1 MSSIDERVVEMQ
13 FNNAQFENGIKQTT
27 DSLDKLKKGLELKD
41 ASKGFSD
48 LDSASKKVNLSS
60 IGSGVDNLVSQFSL
74 LGGVGVAAMLNIGNA
89 VVNAAK
95 QFSNAF
101 VTGPILDGFAEY
113 ETKMGSIQTI
123 MANTSRHGTT
133 LETVN
138 KELDAL
144 NEYSDKTIYNFA
156 EMTKNASLFTN
167 SGMKIED
174 ATKVIKGFSNEAAAS
189 GTSAGDASRAAYQ
202 LSQALNTGIVRLMDW
217 RSLQN
222 VGMGNK
228 NMQDGLV
235 SVAKA
240 MGTLKD
246 GTKTANLVQKD
257 FNGSL
262 QEGWLTSDVMA
273 KYLGIMAEE
282 NEELN
287 RAQLASIGI
296 TGKQADAFIEQQRRA
311 QDAATQVR
319 TFSQLVGTL
328 KESVASG
335 WAETFGIIIGDF
347 NEATG
352 LWTSASNG
360 IGEAIKAM
368 SKARNDMLRGWKT
381 NGGRDDLISGITNI
395 VSALGSVIKP
405 ISQAFRD
412 IFPPMT
418 VERLVELTARFKEF
432 TAGLKLSDTTSENLR
447 RTFTGLFTIA
457 SYVVVGFGLI
467 GKAVGIAA
475 GYLGQFVEKILAVTA
490 SLDRLPRIG
499 IEFSQLA
506 NYIKLFWEAISTGH
520 IASGWGQ
527 PIIAEAARV
536 HWALVDAFSGVI
548 EWAGLIKQTLTTG
561 TIGRHWDSEIL
572 IGARKI
578 HLAFASVMDWVGLI
592 KQTLTTGTIGRHWD
606 SPILIGAR
614 KIYLAF
620 ESVDNLIKR
629 VMGRSASENIK
640 LFADGIKGAF
650 DILKTGTVDLYNPL
664 AGNETAD
671 KLLKLRENA
680 LTAKSAIQDA
690 LSILKTGAIPINSP
704 LTGTQI
710 SASLVAIKF
719 AAMSLKAKID
729 ELWQSLKNINLDT
742 IKAGLSSLGSDIKS
756 SLSGIDVKAAFSGFF
771 ANLGPMFQ
779 NLGNSI
785 QNWLIPGIKN
795 AATVAGGHFKS
806 IGTAF
811 KNVMVDIGKAI
822 APHIVPALQTVA
834 GKIRETFSTIGTTIK
849 NVFTNTDWDKVGATI
864 EKLVGGGMLISLVK
878 TFSEFG
884 KLSGSIS
891 GTFDALKEGLSGL
904 FQSTETKADALFK
917 IAGGLAI
924 LAAALFVIASIPTE
938 DLKRSMGAI
947 SILMAELAAV
957 MIIFDKV
964 LSPAKVGKFASLGV
978 TLALFAAGV
987 LLLATAAKQM
997 GDVGY
1002 ESLIKLSVVMGLL
1015 IGTAVLLS
1023 NKSGTFIKGAIS
1035 LVVFSMAL
1043 NTIVG
1048 VLKNIADI
1056 DDKSLF
1062 KGLLALTVIVYEM
1075 MLLMTVASSGIDK
1088 KGVQSLPLMAAAIE
1102 LIANAVI
1109 KLSEIDTA
1117 SLIKGLAA
1125 VALIFAEIAI
1135 FSKYFETSPDT
1146 MKAMVGLMALG
1157 VAINLIAIA
1166 LKIIAT
1172 MSISDIAKGLG
1183 TLGATLAILTIAMNA
1198 MPKDFGAS
1206 AGQIMALSAGVLIL
1220 AIALKI
1226 MATMSPAEIAKSLVT
1241 LAGAMLVLTIAMNA
1255 MPKDGIKSAGALM
1268 LIAMALGMLAPTLML
1283 FAQLNIKQIGAA
1295 LLMLAGALGIFVAA
1309 GYLVA
1314 PVVAPL
1320 LLLAG
1325 AILII
1330 SVATVIAGAGLLKVA
1345 AGLAAL
1351 TAVGAA
1357 GIATLL
1363 LAFKGLISL
1372 LPFLGEQ
1379 LGLALVALITAIANS
1394 ITALVDGIVVI
1405 VVALLRSL
1413 ITVIRE
1419 IMPDIFLLVGEF
1431 ITQLLQLII
1440 DKTPEI
1446 VACGMAIIIAL
1457 LTGIRDNIYQIV
1469 TIAMEI
1475 ITNFLQGIADRIGE
1489 IVTAGANIIIAFLQG
1504 LEAEIPR
1511 IADAALSLIETFCEE
1526 IGKSG
1531 KRLATAALNM
1541 IITFVDGVISAIG
1554 EQANRLFEAAQTS
1567 GQKVVD
1573 GFAQGLADI
1582 GGRVKAAAEKLGNLA
1597 KTALDSAKGIFAGSP
1612 SKKSTESGKWFS
1624 QGFAKGIDD
1633 YAYLADRRASAMG
1646 QSSIKTLSKTLSGVS
1661 KLVLDGG
1668 MDTAP
1673 TIRPVF
1679 DLSELKKGANE
1690 ANGLLFNKPSI
1701 DVSQSRRNVS
1711 RVASTMTQDQTPA
1724 MQTTTNQGA
1733 VLNYVQNN
1741 YSPKELSRIDIY
1753 RQTKNQ
1759 LSTVKGALT
1768 V

>member
-13 FNNAQFENGIKQTT
+13 FNNAKFENGIKQTT

-123 MANTSRHGTT
+123 MANTARHGTT

-235 SVAKA
+235 GIAKA

-368 SKARNDMLRGWKT
+368 SEARNDMLRGWKT

-457 SYVVVGFGLI
+457 SYVVAGFGLI

-548 EWAGLIKQTLTTG
+548 EWAGLIKQTLATG

-592 KQTLTTGTIGRHWD
+592 KQTLTTGTIGRNWD

-664 AGNETAD
+664 AGNEMAD
-671 KLLKLRENA
+671 KLLKLRENV

-710 SASLVAIKF
+710 SATLVAIKF

-811 KNVMVDIGKAI
+811 KNVMVA
-822 APHIVPALQTVA
+822 
-834 GKIRETFSTIGTTIK
+834 IGTTIK
-849 NVFTNTDWDKVGATI
+849 KVFTNTDWDKVGATI

-1109 KLSEIDTA
+1109 KLSKIDTA

-1255 MPKDGIKSAGALM
+1255 MPKDGLKSAGALM

-1379 LGLALVALITAIANS
+1379 LGLALVAIITAIANS

-1554 EQANRLFEAAQTS
+1554 AQANRLFEAAQTS

-1573 GFAQGLADI
+1573 GFAQGLADV

>member
-74 LGGVGVAAMLNIGNA
+74 LDSVGVAAMLNIGNA

-123 MANTSRHGTT
+123 MANTARHGTT

-222 VGMGNK
+222 AGMGNK

-235 SVAKA
+235 GIAKA

-328 KESVASG
+328 KESAASG

-368 SKARNDMLRGWKT
+368 SEARNDMLRGWKT

-457 SYVVVGFGLI
+457 SYVVAGFGLI
-467 GKAVGIAA
+467 GKAVGTAA

-499 IEFSQLA
+499 VEFSQLA

-536 HWALVDAFSGVI
+536 HRALVDAFSGVI
-548 EWAGLIKQTLTTG
+548 EWAGLIKQTLATG

-578 HLAFASVMDWVGLI
+578 HLAFASVMDWVG
-592 KQTLTTGTIGRHWD
+592 
-606 SPILIGAR
+606 
-614 KIYLAF
+614 
-620 ESVDNLIKR
+620 
-629 VMGRSASENIK
+629 
-640 LFADGIKGAF
+640 
-650 DILKTGTVDLYNPL
+650 
-664 AGNETAD
+664 
-671 KLLKLRENA
+671 
-680 LTAKSAIQDA
+680 
-690 LSILKTGAIPINSP
+690 
-704 LTGTQI
+704 
-710 SASLVAIKF
+710 
-719 AAMSLKAKID
+719 SLKAKID
-729 ELWQSLKNINLDT
+729 ELWQSLKNINLDA

-811 KNVMVDIGKAI
+811 KNVMVDI
-822 APHIVPALQTVA
+822 VPALQTVA
-834 GKIRETFSTIGTTIK
+834 GKIRETFSTIGTAIK

-957 MIIFDKV
+957 MIIFDEV

-1023 NKSGTFIKGAIS
+1023 DESGTFIKGAIS

-1088 KGVQSLPLMAAAIE
+1088 QGVQSLPLMAAAIE

-1419 IMPDIFLLVGEF
+1419 IIPDIFLLVGEF

-1531 KRLATAALNM
+1531 ERLATAALNM

-1554 EQANRLFEAAQTS
+1554 EQANRLFEAAKTS

-1573 GFAQGLADI
+1573 GFAEGLADI
-1582 GGRVKAAAEKLGNLA
+1582 GGRVKTAAEKLGNLA
-1597 KTALDSAKGIFAGSP
+1597 KTALDSAKGIFSGSP

-1668 MDTAP
+1668 MDTTP

-1679 DLSELKKGANE
+1679 DLSELKRGANE

-1711 RVASTMTQDQTPA
+1711 RVAATMTQDQTPA

>member
-1 MSSIDERVVEMQ
+1 MSSIDERVVEME

-60 IGSGVDNLVSQFSL
+60 IGSSVDNLVSQFSL

-123 MANTSRHGTT
+123 MANTARHGTT

-328 KESVASG
+328 RESVASG

-368 SKARNDMLRGWKT
+368 SEARNDMLRGWKT

-447 RTFTGLFTIA
+447 RTFTGLFTIT
-457 SYVVVGFGLI
+457 SYVVAGFGLI

-490 SLDRLPRIG
+490 NLDRLPRIG

-506 NYIKLFWEAISTGH
+506 NYIKQFWEAVSTGH
-520 IASGWGQ
+520 MASGWGQ

-536 HWALVDAFSGVI
+536 HWAIVNAFSGVI
-548 EWAGLIKQTLTTG
+548 EWA
-561 TIGRHWDSEIL
+561 
-572 IGARKI
+572 
-578 HLAFASVMDWVGLI
+578 GLI

-640 LFADGIKGAF
+640 MFADGIKGAF
-650 DILKTGTVDLYNPL
+650 DILKTGT
-664 AGNETAD
+664 
-671 KLLKLRENA
+671 
-680 LTAKSAIQDA
+680 
-690 LSILKTGAIPINSP
+690 
-704 LTGTQI
+704 
-710 SASLVAIKF
+710 
-719 AAMSLKAKID
+719 
-729 ELWQSLKNINLDT
+729 QSLKNINLDT

-811 KNVMVDIGKAI
+811 KNVMVDIG
-822 APHIVPALQTVA
+822 
-834 GKIRETFSTIGTTIK
+834 TTIK

-904 FQSTETKADALFK
+904 FQTTETKADALFK

-947 SILMAELAAV
+947 SILMLELAAI
-957 MIIFDKV
+957 MIIFDQV

-987 LLLATAAKQM
+987 LLLAIAAKQM

-1002 ESLIKLSVVMGLL
+1002 ESLIKLGVVMGLL
-1015 IGTAVLLS
+1015 IGTALLLS
-1023 NKSGTFIKGAIS
+1023 DESGTFIKGAIS

-1048 VLKNIADI
+1048 VLKNLADI

-1062 KGLLALTVIVYEM
+1062 RGLLALTVIVYEM

-1102 LIANAVI
+1102 LIANSVI

-1330 SVATVIAGAGLLKVA
+1330 SVATAIAGAGLLKVA

-1419 IMPDIFLLVGEF
+1419 TMPDIFLLVGEF

-1489 IVTAGANIIIAFLQG
+1489 IITAGANIIIAFLQG

-1531 KRLATAALNM
+1531 ERLATAALNM

-1573 GFAQGLADI
+1573 GFAQGLADV
-1582 GGRVKAAAEKLGNLA
+1582 GGRVKTAAEKLGNLA
-1597 KTALDSAKGIFAGSP
+1597 KTALDSAKGIFSGSP

-1646 QSSIKTLSKTLSGVS
+1646 QSSIETLSKTLSGVS

>member
-1 MSSIDERVVEMQ
+1 MSSIDERVVEME

-60 IGSGVDNLVSQFSL
+60 IGSSVDNLVSQFSL

-123 MANTSRHGTT
+123 MANTARHGTT

-328 KESVASG
+328 RESVASG

-447 RTFTGLFTIA
+447 RTFTGLFTIT
-457 SYVVVGFGLI
+457 SYVVAGFGLI

-490 SLDRLPRIG
+490 NLDRLPRIG

-506 NYIKLFWEAISTGH
+506 NYIKQFWEAVSTGH
-520 IASGWGQ
+520 MASGWGQ

-536 HWALVDAFSGVI
+536 HWAIVNAFSGVI
-548 EWAGLIKQTLTTG
+548 EWA
-561 TIGRHWDSEIL
+561 
-572 IGARKI
+572 
-578 HLAFASVMDWVGLI
+578 GLI

-640 LFADGIKGAF
+640 MFADGIKGAF
-650 DILKTGTVDLYNPL
+650 DILKTGT
-664 AGNETAD
+664 
-671 KLLKLRENA
+671 
-680 LTAKSAIQDA
+680 
-690 LSILKTGAIPINSP
+690 
-704 LTGTQI
+704 
-710 SASLVAIKF
+710 
-719 AAMSLKAKID
+719 
-729 ELWQSLKNINLDT
+729 QSLKNINLDT

-811 KNVMVDIGKAI
+811 KNVMVDIG
-822 APHIVPALQTVA
+822 
-834 GKIRETFSTIGTTIK
+834 TTIK

-904 FQSTETKADALFK
+904 FQTTETKADALFK

-947 SILMAELAAV
+947 SILMLELAAI
-957 MIIFDKV
+957 MIIFDQV

-987 LLLATAAKQM
+987 LLLAIAAKQM

-1002 ESLIKLSVVMGLL
+1002 ESLIKLGVVMGLL
-1015 IGTAVLLS
+1015 IGTALLLS
-1023 NKSGTFIKGAIS
+1023 DESGTFIKGAIS

-1048 VLKNIADI
+1048 VLKNLADI

-1062 KGLLALTVIVYEM
+1062 RGLLALTVIVYEM

-1102 LIANAVI
+1102 LIANSVI

-1419 IMPDIFLLVGEF
+1419 TMPDIFLLVGEF

-1489 IVTAGANIIIAFLQG
+1489 IITAGANIIIAFLQG

-1531 KRLATAALNM
+1531 ERLATAALNM

-1573 GFAQGLADI
+1573 GFAQGLADV
-1582 GGRVKAAAEKLGNLA
+1582 GGRVKTAAEKLGNLA

-1646 QSSIKTLSKTLSGVS
+1646 QSSIETLSKTLSGVS

>member
-1 MSSIDERVVEMQ
+1 MSGIDERVVEMQ

-95 QFSNAF
+95 QFSNTF

-123 MANTSRHGTT
+123 MANTARHGTT

-360 IGEAIKAM
+360 IGDALKAM
-368 SKARNDMLRGWKT
+368 SKARNDMLRGWKEG
-381 NGGRDDLISGITNI
+381 GGRDDLISGITNI

-405 ISQAFRD
+405 ISKAFRD

-457 SYVVVGFGLI
+457 SYVVAGFGLI

-490 SLDRLPRIG
+490 NLDRLPTLG
-499 IEFSQLA
+499 AEFSKIA
-506 NYIKLFWEAISTGH
+506 SYVKTFWEAISTGN

-536 HWALVDAFSGVI
+536 HRAIVNAFSGVI
-548 EWAGLIKQTLTTG
+548 EWAGLIKKALFTG
-561 TIGRHWDSEIL
+561 TIGRYWDSEIL

-578 HLAFASVMDWVGLI
+578 HLAFASVMEWVGLI
-592 KQTLTTGTIGRHWD
+592 KQTLTTGTIGRNWD

-614 KIYLAF
+614 KIHLAF
-620 ESVDNLIKR
+620 ESLDNLIKR

-640 LFADGIKGAF
+640 MFADGIKGAL

-664 AGNETAD
+664 AGNEMAD

-710 SASLVAIKF
+710 SATLVAIRF
-719 AAMSLKAKID
+719 AAMSLKPKID

-756 SLSGIDVKAAFSGFF
+756 SLSGIDIKAAFSGFF

-806 IGTAF
+806 I
-811 KNVMVDIGKAI
+811 
-822 APHIVPALQTVA
+822 A
-834 GKIRETFSTIGTTIK
+834 GKIREAFSTIGTIIK

-904 FQSTETKADALFK
+904 FHSTETKADALFK

-947 SILMAELAAV
+947 SILMLELAAI
-957 MIIFDKV
+957 MIIFDEV

-987 LLLATAAKQM
+987 LLLAIAAKQM

-1023 NKSGTFIKGAIS
+1023 DESGTFIKGAIS

-1088 KGVQSLPLMAAAIE
+1088 KGVQSLPLMAGAIE

-1109 KLSEIDTA
+1109 KLSKIDTA
-1117 SLIKGLAA
+1117 SLIKGLGA

-1172 MSISDIAKGLG
+1172 MSIGDIAKGLG

-1241 LAGAMLVLTIAMNA
+1241 LAGAMLILTIAMNA

-1268 LIAMALGMLAPTLML
+1268 LIATALGMLAPTLML

-1295 LLMLAGALGIFVAA
+1295 LLMLAGALGVFVAA

-1531 KRLATAALNM
+1531 ERLATAALNM

-1573 GFAQGLADI
+1573 GFVQGLADV

-1624 QGFAKGIDD
+1624 QGFANGIDD

-1679 DLSELKKGANE
+1679 DLSELKRGANE

-1711 RVASTMTQDQTPA
+1711 RVAATMTQDQTPA
-1724 MQTTTNQGA
+1724 TQTTTNQGA

>member
-13 FNNAQFENGIKQTT
+13 FNNAKFENGIKQTT

-123 MANTSRHGTT
+123 MANTARHGTT

-235 SVAKA
+235 GIAKA

-368 SKARNDMLRGWKT
+368 SEARNDMLRGWKT

-457 SYVVVGFGLI
+457 SYVVAGFGLI

-548 EWAGLIKQTLTTG
+548 EWAGLIKQTLATG

-592 KQTLTTGTIGRHWD
+592 KQTLTTGTIGRNWD

-664 AGNETAD
+664 AGNEMAD
-671 KLLKLRENA
+671 KLLKLRENV

-710 SASLVAIKF
+710 SATLVAIKF

-811 KNVMVDIGKAI
+811 KNVMVA
-822 APHIVPALQTVA
+822 
-834 GKIRETFSTIGTTIK
+834 IGTTIK
-849 NVFTNTDWDKVGATI
+849 KVFTNTDWDKVGATI

-1109 KLSEIDTA
+1109 KLSKIDTA

-1255 MPKDGIKSAGALM
+1255 MPKDGLKSAGALM

-1379 LGLALVALITAIANS
+1379 LGLALVAIITAIANS

-1554 EQANRLFEAAQTS
+1554 EQANRLFEAAKTS

-1573 GFAQGLADI
+1573 GFAQGLADV

>member
-74 LGGVGVAAMLNIGNA
+74 LDSVGVAAMLNIGNA

-123 MANTSRHGTT
+123 MANTARHGTT

-222 VGMGNK
+222 AGMGNK

-235 SVAKA
+235 GIAKA

-328 KESVASG
+328 KESAASG

-368 SKARNDMLRGWKT
+368 SEARNDMLRGWKT

-457 SYVVVGFGLI
+457 SYVVAGFGLI

-536 HWALVDAFSGVI
+536 HRALVDAFSGVI
-548 EWAGLIKQTLTTG
+548 EWAGLIKQTLATG

-578 HLAFASVMDWVGLI
+578 HLAFASVMDWVG
-592 KQTLTTGTIGRHWD
+592 
-606 SPILIGAR
+606 
-614 KIYLAF
+614 
-620 ESVDNLIKR
+620 
-629 VMGRSASENIK
+629 
-640 LFADGIKGAF
+640 
-650 DILKTGTVDLYNPL
+650 
-664 AGNETAD
+664 
-671 KLLKLRENA
+671 
-680 LTAKSAIQDA
+680 
-690 LSILKTGAIPINSP
+690 
-704 LTGTQI
+704 
-710 SASLVAIKF
+710 
-719 AAMSLKAKID
+719 SLKAKID
-729 ELWQSLKNINLDT
+729 ELWQSLKNINLDA

-811 KNVMVDIGKAI
+811 KNVMVDI
-822 APHIVPALQTVA
+822 VPALQTVA
-834 GKIRETFSTIGTTIK
+834 GKIRETFSTIGTAIK

-957 MIIFDKV
+957 MIIFDAV

-1023 NKSGTFIKGAIS
+1023 DESGTFIKGAIS

-1241 LAGAMLVLTIAMNA
+1241 LAGAMLVLTIAMNT

-1531 KRLATAALNM
+1531 ERLATAALNM

-1554 EQANRLFEAAQTS
+1554 EQANRLFEAAKTS

-1573 GFAQGLADI
+1573 GFAEGLADI
-1582 GGRVKAAAEKLGNLA
+1582 GGRVKTAAEKLGNLA
-1597 KTALDSAKGIFAGSP
+1597 KTALDSAKGIFSGSP

-1668 MDTAP
+1668 MDTTP

-1679 DLSELKKGANE
+1679 DLSELKRGANE

>member
-74 LGGVGVAAMLNIGNA
+74 LDSVGVAAMLNIGNA

-123 MANTSRHGTT
+123 MANTARHGTT

-222 VGMGNK
+222 AGMGNK

-235 SVAKA
+235 GIAKA

-368 SKARNDMLRGWKT
+368 SEARNDMLRGWKT

-457 SYVVVGFGLI
+457 SYVVAGFGLI
-467 GKAVGIAA
+467 GKAVGTAA

-499 IEFSQLA
+499 VEFSQLA

-536 HWALVDAFSGVI
+536 HRALVDAFSGVI
-548 EWAGLIKQTLTTG
+548 EWAGLIKQTLATG

-578 HLAFASVMDWVGLI
+578 HLAFASVMDWVG
-592 KQTLTTGTIGRHWD
+592 
-606 SPILIGAR
+606 
-614 KIYLAF
+614 
-620 ESVDNLIKR
+620 
-629 VMGRSASENIK
+629 
-640 LFADGIKGAF
+640 
-650 DILKTGTVDLYNPL
+650 
-664 AGNETAD
+664 
-671 KLLKLRENA
+671 
-680 LTAKSAIQDA
+680 
-690 LSILKTGAIPINSP
+690 
-704 LTGTQI
+704 
-710 SASLVAIKF
+710 
-719 AAMSLKAKID
+719 SLKAKID
-729 ELWQSLKNINLDT
+729 ELWQSLKNINLDA

-811 KNVMVDIGKAI
+811 KNVMVD
-822 APHIVPALQTVA
+822 IVPALQTVA

-904 FQSTETKADALFK
+904 FKATETKADALFK

-957 MIIFDKV
+957 MIIFDAV

-1023 NKSGTFIKGAIS
+1023 DESGTFIKGAIS

-1241 LAGAMLVLTIAMNA
+1241 LAGAMLVLTIAMNT

-1379 LGLALVALITAIANS
+1379 LGLALVALITAITNS

-1419 IMPDIFLLVGEF
+1419 IIPDIFLLVGEF

-1531 KRLATAALNM
+1531 ERLATAALNM

-1554 EQANRLFEAAQTS
+1554 EQANRLFEAAKTS

-1573 GFAQGLADI
+1573 GFAEGLADI
-1582 GGRVKAAAEKLGNLA
+1582 GGRVKTAAEKLGNLA
-1597 KTALDSAKGIFAGSP
+1597 KTALDSAKGIFSGSP

-1668 MDTAP
+1668 MDTTP

-1679 DLSELKKGANE
+1679 DLSELKRGANE

>member
-74 LGGVGVAAMLNIGNA
+74 LDSVGVAAMLNIGNA

-123 MANTSRHGTT
+123 MANTARHGTT

-222 VGMGNK
+222 AGMGNK

-235 SVAKA
+235 GIAKA
-240 MGTLKD
+240 LGTLKD

-328 KESVASG
+328 KESAASG

-368 SKARNDMLRGWKT
+368 SEARNDMLRGWKT

-457 SYVVVGFGLI
+457 SYVVAGFGLI

-499 IEFSQLA
+499 FEFSQLA

-536 HWALVDAFSGVI
+536 HRALVDAFSGVI
-548 EWAGLIKQTLTTG
+548 EWAGLIKQTLATG

-578 HLAFASVMDWVGLI
+578 HLAFASVMDWVG
-592 KQTLTTGTIGRHWD
+592 
-606 SPILIGAR
+606 
-614 KIYLAF
+614 
-620 ESVDNLIKR
+620 
-629 VMGRSASENIK
+629 
-640 LFADGIKGAF
+640 
-650 DILKTGTVDLYNPL
+650 
-664 AGNETAD
+664 
-671 KLLKLRENA
+671 
-680 LTAKSAIQDA
+680 
-690 LSILKTGAIPINSP
+690 
-704 LTGTQI
+704 
-710 SASLVAIKF
+710 
-719 AAMSLKAKID
+719 SLKAKID
-729 ELWQSLKNINLDT
+729 ELWQSLKNINLDA

-834 GKIRETFSTIGTTIK
+834 GKIRETFSTIGTAIK

-957 MIIFDKV
+957 MIIFDAV

-1002 ESLIKLSVVMGLL
+1002 ESLIKLGVVMGLL

-1023 NKSGTFIKGAIS
+1023 DKSGTFIKGAIS

-1241 LAGAMLVLTIAMNA
+1241 LAGAMLVLTIAMNT

-1531 KRLATAALNM
+1531 ERLATAALNM

-1554 EQANRLFEAAQTS
+1554 EQANRLFEAAKTS

-1573 GFAQGLADI
+1573 GFAEGLADI
-1582 GGRVKAAAEKLGNLA
+1582 GGRVKTAAEKLGNLA

-1668 MDTAP
+1668 MDTTP

-1679 DLSELKKGANE
+1679 DLSELKRGANE

-1711 RVASTMTQDQTPA
+1711 RVAATMTQDQTPA

>member
-74 LGGVGVAAMLNIGNA
+74 LDSVGVAAMLNIGNA

-123 MANTSRHGTT
+123 MANTARHGTT

-222 VGMGNK
+222 AGMGNK

-235 SVAKA
+235 GIAKA

-328 KESVASG
+328 KESAASG

-368 SKARNDMLRGWKT
+368 SEARNDMLRGWKT

-457 SYVVVGFGLI
+457 SYVVAGFGLI

-499 IEFSQLA
+499 FEFSQLA

-536 HWALVDAFSGVI
+536 HRALVDAFSGVI
-548 EWAGLIKQTLTTG
+548 EWAGLIKQTLATG

-578 HLAFASVMDWVGLI
+578 HLAFASVMDWVG
-592 KQTLTTGTIGRHWD
+592 
-606 SPILIGAR
+606 
-614 KIYLAF
+614 
-620 ESVDNLIKR
+620 
-629 VMGRSASENIK
+629 
-640 LFADGIKGAF
+640 
-650 DILKTGTVDLYNPL
+650 
-664 AGNETAD
+664 
-671 KLLKLRENA
+671 
-680 LTAKSAIQDA
+680 
-690 LSILKTGAIPINSP
+690 
-704 LTGTQI
+704 
-710 SASLVAIKF
+710 
-719 AAMSLKAKID
+719 SLKAKID
-729 ELWQSLKNINLDT
+729 ELWQSLKNINLDA

-811 KNVMVDIGKAI
+811 KNVMVDI
-822 APHIVPALQTVA
+822 VPALQTVA
-834 GKIRETFSTIGTTIK
+834 GKIRETFSTIGTAIK

-957 MIIFDKV
+957 MIIFDEV

-1023 NKSGTFIKGAIS
+1023 DESGTFIKGAIS

-1241 LAGAMLVLTIAMNA
+1241 LAGAMLVLTIAMNT

-1379 LGLALVALITAIANS
+1379 LGLALVALITAITNS

-1531 KRLATAALNM
+1531 ERLATAALNM

-1573 GFAQGLADI
+1573 GFAQGLADV
-1582 GGRVKAAAEKLGNLA
+1582 GGRVKTAAEKLGNLA
-1597 KTALDSAKGIFAGSP
+1597 KTALDSAKGIFSGSP

-1668 MDTAP
+1668 MDTTP

-1679 DLSELKKGANE
+1679 DLSELKRGANE

-1711 RVASTMTQDQTPA
+1711 RVAATMTQDQTPA